1 LKFELKICHQGS
13 KAYAAGL
20 FKAGLVDQLE
30 CADICNA
37 LAAIEDEWRNE
48 TFEIHPSDEDIHSAN
63 ERRLKVKNH
72 RLDRAEMFF
81 ITARLIFIYYIISS
95 SYFAFKRK

>member
-1 LKFELKICHQGS
+1 LKIRHQGS